1 MLAKS
6 AILNPVVLAFVFGA
20 VISWGVYVPTVHR
33 AAEQLHSSLRAFLFV
48 GVAYFL
54 TAVLIPLVLIFIF
67 NYDPTTKGQTP
78 NFNIGPMSWGV
89 AAGVA
94 GAAGALCVIFAATNA
109 GKGGALYVAPLV
121 FAGAPIVNTIVTM
134 TIFHPAKK
142 MPELPFFF
150 GLLLAAVGAAL
161 VMIYKPAPEAPAPSP
176 AAATSAAVT
185 GSASNDAAG

>member
-1 MLAKS
+1 MLAKT
-6 AILNPVVLAFVFGA
+6 AILNPVVLAFVAGA

-54 TAVLIPLVLIFIF
+54 TAVMIPLALIFIF

-78 NFNIGPMSWGV
+78 NFNIGPISWGV
-89 AAGVA
+89 AAGIA

-121 FAGAPIVNTIVTM
+121 FAGAPIINTIVTM
-134 TIFHPAKK
+134 TVFSPVKK
-142 MPELPFFF
+142 LPELPFFL
-150 GLLLAAVGAAL
+150 GLVLAAVGAAL
-161 VMIYKPAPEAPAPSP
+161 VMIYKPKPEAPAPAP
-176 AAATSAAVT
+176 AATASITATDATTDSAE
-185 GSASNDAAG
+185 

>member
-54 TAVLIPLVLIFIF
+54 TAVLFPLVLIFIF

>member
-1 MLAKS
+1 MLAKT
-6 AILNPVVLAFVFGA
+6 AILNPVVLAFVAGA

-54 TAVLIPLVLIFIF
+54 TAVLIPLALIFWF
-67 NYDPTTKGQTP
+67 NYDPTTKGHTP
-78 NFNIGPMSWGV
+78 NFNFVPISWGI
-89 AAGVA
+89 AAGIF

-121 FAGAPIVNTIVTM
+121 FAGAPIINTIVTI
-134 TIFHPAKK
+134 TYFSPVKK
-142 MPELPFFF
+142 LPELPFFL

-161 VMIYKPAPEAPAPSP
+161 VMIYKPKPDAPAPAP
-176 AAATSAAVT
+176 AATASVVSDEAPTDSA
-185 GSASNDAAG
+185 G